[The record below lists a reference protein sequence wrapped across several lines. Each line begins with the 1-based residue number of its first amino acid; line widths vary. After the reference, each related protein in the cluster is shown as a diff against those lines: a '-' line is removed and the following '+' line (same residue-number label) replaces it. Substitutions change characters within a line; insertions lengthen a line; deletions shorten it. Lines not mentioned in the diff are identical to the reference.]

1 MTRVICDRCGSDVE
15 PAGAA
20 LTLEVGW
27 FRHDGMAI
35 DLCRRCSESLAAWIL
50 KYSKPVEQSPP
61 EIQPKKSGVR
71 DY

>member
-35 DLCRRCSESLAAWIL
+35 DLCRRCSESLAVWIMAFGEPDGEP
-50 KYSKPVEQSPP
+50 SRSSARTETQES
-61 EIQPKKSGVR
+61 
-71 DY
+71 